1 MGFFSSPSDSEY
13 STGYEVKREL
23 KLRESDSRTRKGKK
37 VKKGEKIKNS
47 ETESGVGRRWKG
59 IFILNAAGLPQLPKA
74 AVSSSLKAE
83 DLRTRTKLWGCV
95 RNS

>member
-13 STGYEVKREL
+13 STGCEVKREL

-47 ETESGVGRRWKG
+47 ETESGVGRR
-59 IFILNAAGLPQLPKA
+59 
-74 AVSSSLKAE
+74 
-83 DLRTRTKLWGCV
+83 
-95 RNS
+95 